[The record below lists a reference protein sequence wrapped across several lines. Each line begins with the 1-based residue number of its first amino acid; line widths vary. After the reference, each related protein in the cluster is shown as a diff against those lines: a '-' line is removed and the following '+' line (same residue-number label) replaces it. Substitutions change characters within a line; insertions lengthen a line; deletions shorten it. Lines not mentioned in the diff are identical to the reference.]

1 MAEQKSDAFS
11 FFGSTGD
18 LAHKMIYP
26 ALYAL
31 EKKGRL
37 NVPVVAVAHAD
48 RTPEQM
54 KSIVAES
61 LKASKAGIDDQPAF
75 DKLMSRIS
83 YVGGDDAELATHQK
97 LRAALDKAKNP
108 THYLAISPSS
118 FEAVIKNLKDSGCA
132 EGARVVIEKPFGRD
146 LKSAKELNA
155 LLLSVFPPGNVFR
168 VDHFLGK
175 EETQNLTY
183 FRFANSIFEPIWNRE
198 HVESVQITMAEEFGV
213 KGRGK
218 LYEESGCLRDVVQN
232 HLFQLMALLAMDGP
246 RDASAHSLHEETA
259 RLFKSV
265 RPVEPKDYVRG
276 QFEGYRDEDGV
287 AKDSDVETYCALKLE
302 IGSTRWAGV
311 PWIIRA
317 GKALATTL
325 NEVVVRFK
333 VPPHNVFAATDAAP
347 KANQIRFRLSPDPEI
362 AICILTKTP
371 GEEFVGE
378 WTNLAVSKAHPT
390 EMLPYERLL
399 ADAMAGDR
407 RLFANEESIE
417 AAWAIVDKILV
428 EHAKVIPYKQKSWGP
443 QQGQDL

>member
-11 FFGSTGD
+11 FFGATGD

-26 ALYAL
+26 ALYEL

-37 NVPVVAVAHAD
+37 TVPVIAVARSP
-48 RTPEQM
+48 RTPEEI
-54 KSIVAES
+54 KALITES
-61 LKASKAGIDDQPAF
+61 LKATKTGIDDQPAF
-75 DKLMSRIS
+75 DRLVSRIT

-97 LRAALDKAKNP
+97 LRTALGKAKNP
-108 THYLAISPSS
+108 THYLAIPPSS
-118 FEAVIKNLKDSGCA
+118 FGAVVKNLKESGCA
-132 EGARVVIEKPFGRD
+132 EGARVVVEKPFGRD

-218 LYEESGCLRDVVQN
+218 LYEESGCLRDVVEN

-259 RLFKSV
+259 RLFKAV
-265 RPVEPKDYVRG
+265 RPAEPKDYVRG

-287 AKDSDVETYCALKLE
+287 AKDSDVETYCALKLW
-302 IGSTRWAGV
+302 IDSTRWAGV
-311 PWIIRA
+311 PWTIRA
-317 GKALATTL
+317 GKGMATTL

-333 VPPHNVFAATDAAP
+333 PPAHNVFAATDKP
-347 KANQIRFRLSPDPEI
+347 QEANQLRFRLSPDPEI
-362 AICILTKTP
+362 ALGILTKTP
-371 GEEFVGE
+371 GEQFVGE
-378 WTNLAVSKAHPT
+378 WTSLAVSEKHPAQ
-390 EMLPYERLL
+390 MLPYERLL

-407 RLFANEESIE
+407 RLFANEESVE

-428 EHAKVIPYKQKSWGP
+428 EHSKIIPYQQKSWGP
-443 QQGQDL
+443 QEGQDL